1 MPKADERH
9 NVGSESFLPDYKRLL
24 PPIVIILSHMTI
36 ELNDEEKVRILNSDD
51 LFVIMREILM
61 RENKIDQDREHFWVI
76 GLASNHRLLFVE
88 LISMGTVN
96 KALVEPMEVY
106 SVALQKRAVKILL
119 VHNHPSGEL
128 QASEADKDI
137 TNRLIQVG
145 LIVNTPVLDHLII
158 TANSYMSFADT
169 GLLEELK
176 KSKKYVPMY
185 KQIEELQQM
194 AEELGEKRGMKK
206 GVEAVAKNMKEEGV
220 PIEAI
225 ARLTGLSLEVIK
237 KI

>member
-1 MPKADERH
+1 MI
-9 NVGSESFLPDYKRLL
+9 LPDYKRLL
-24 PPIVIILSHMTI
+24 FPIVIILSRMTI

-51 LFVIMREILM
+51 LFVIMRDILM

-76 GLASNHRLLFVE
+76 GLASNHRLLFIE
-88 LISMGTVN
+88 LISMGTVD

-128 QASEADKDI
+128 KASEADKDI

-158 TANSYMSFADT
+158 TTNSYMSFADT
-169 GLLEELK
+169 GLLDELK

-185 KQIEELQQM
+185 KQIEELQQL
-194 AEELGEKRGMKK
+194 AEELGMKKGVRK
-206 GVEAVAKNMKEEGV
+206 GVEAVAQRMKEKGMPNEV
-220 PIEAI
+220 I
-225 ARLTGLSLEVIK
+225 AEVTGLPLEVVGK
-237 KI
+237 L

>member
-1 MPKADERH
+1 
-9 NVGSESFLPDYKRLL
+9 
-24 PPIVIILSHMTI
+24 MTI

-51 LFVIMREILM
+51 LFVIMRDILL

-76 GLASNHRLLFVE
+76 GLASNHRLLFIE
-88 LISMGTVN
+88 LISMGTVD

-128 QASEADKDI
+128 KPSEADKDI

-158 TANSYMSFADT
+158 TTNSYMSFADT

-176 KSKKYVPMY
+176 KSRKYVPMY
-185 KQIEELQQM
+185 KQMEELQQM
-194 AEELGEKRGMKK
+194 AEELGRKK
-206 GVEAVAKNMKEEGV
+206 GIKDGMEKGIDETKKTIAKRMKEMGHGDETIV
-220 PIEAI
+220 EI
-225 ARLTGLSLEVIK
+225 TGLPLAVVRK
-237 KI
+237 L

>member
-1 MPKADERH
+1 
-9 NVGSESFLPDYKRLL
+9 
-24 PPIVIILSHMTI
+24 MTI

-51 LFVIMREILM
+51 LFVIMRDILM

-76 GLASNHRLLFVE
+76 GLASNHRLLFIE
-88 LISMGTVN
+88 LISMGTVD

-128 QASEADKDI
+128 KASEADKDI

-158 TANSYMSFADT
+158 TTNSYMSFADT
-169 GLLEELK
+169 GLLEELR

-185 KQIEELQQM
+185 KQIEELQQL
-194 AEELGEKRGMKK
+194 AEELGMKKGVRK
-206 GVEAVAKNMKEEGV
+206 GVEAVAQRMKEKGISNDV
-220 PIEAI
+220 I
-225 ARLTGLSLEVIK
+225 AEVTGLPLEVVGK
-237 KI
+237 L